1 VTVGPPQATDSLR
14 AVLDSVFAE
23 PAYRWIERPHPLAF
37 LIRWWQAL
45 QEWLDRLQQRHPDLF
60 WLLFWALIAVLVA
73 IFVHG
78 VWVMAR
84 TLHAAS
90 GPVVSGAAAGP
101 EARGAQWY
109 RREAARL
116 AELGRFAEAMQAD
129 FLALVLE
136 LDQRAVLR
144 FHPSKT
150 PREYTQEAR
159 LAEPARQAFGDLV
172 RRLYGYAFAGTPCG
186 PGDFA
191 DWRERARAEQ
201 YAGAH

>member
-1 VTVGPPQATDSLR
+1 VTVGPAQATDSLR

-45 QEWLDRLQQRHPDLF
+45 QEWLDQLQQRHPDLF
-60 WLLFWALIAVLVA
+60 WLLFWVLIAVLVA
-73 IFVHG
+73 VFVHG
-78 VWVMAR
+78 VWVMVR

-90 GPVVSGAAAGP
+90 APTAAGGAAGP
-101 EARGAQWY
+101 EARGVQWY
-109 RREAARL
+109 RRESARL
-116 AELGRFAEAMQAD
+116 AGLGHYAEAMQAE
-129 FLALVLE
+129 FLALALE

-159 LAEPARQAFGDLV
+159 LAGPARQAFAELV
-172 RRLYGYAFAGTPCG
+172 RALYGYAFAGAPCG
-186 PGDFA
+186 PGEFA
-191 DWRERARAEQ
+191 TWREQARPEW